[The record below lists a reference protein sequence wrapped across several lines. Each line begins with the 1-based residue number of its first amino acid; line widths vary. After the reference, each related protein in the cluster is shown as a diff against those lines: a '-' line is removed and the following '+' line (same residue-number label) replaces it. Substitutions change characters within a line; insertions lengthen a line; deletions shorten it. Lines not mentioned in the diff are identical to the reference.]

1 MMDKIAL
8 VAIGG
13 AGGAVMRYLFAGWVG
28 RAAGAGF
35 MGTMA
40 VNVLGSFLM
49 GVFAVVLM
57 ERFPG
62 SWARLSPLVVTGILG
77 GFTTFSA
84 FSLDAV
90 YLLERG
96 RPMAALGYIGGSVL
110 FSLAGLLAG
119 LSLAR
124 AVQ

>member
-1 MMDKIAL
+1 L
-8 VAIGG
+8 VAVGG
-13 AGGAVMRYLFAGWVG
+13 AGGAVMRYLFAGWIG
-28 RAAGAGF
+28 RMAGAGF

-49 GVFAVVLM
+49 GVCAVVMM
-57 ERFPG
+57 ERLPG
-62 SWARLSPLVVTGILG
+62 SWARFSPLVITGFLG

-96 RPMAALGYIGGSVL
+96 RTLVALGYIGGSVL
-110 FSLAGLLAG
+110 LSMAGLVMG